1 MEEKTRYHFN
11 NIYFE
16 DPLPFGDIRV
26 IQIGRRYCD
35 PAAVIAAHPHLNWF
49 ELTVATA
56 GRCEVVTN
64 GQAHPLG
71 AGEIYLSF
79 PCDIH
84 EIRAS
89 ETEKFEYDFF
99 SFYADDGER
108 QAPLEQIVRNYRSPE
123 KRTFR
128 DDKISSLIGYALSEF
143 SADKAD
149 SKEVLSSLFDL
160 IVSYLIRDFSRIP
173 QETADISDAKIL
185 CLQLM
190 NYIDTHIY
198 SLSTLESVAE
208 PFGYNYNYL
217 SSLFSRTTG
226 NNLSQYYRMRRGE
239 TAKTLLDG
247 NKKIGEIAEMLRY
260 SSPFSFSKAFK
271 KQFGISPKEYR
282 SR

>member
-99 SFYADDGER
+99 SFYADDGKR

-149 SKEVLSSLFDL
+149 SKEVLTSLFDL

>member
-64 GQAHPLG
+64 GQAHPLC

-149 SKEVLSSLFDL
+149 SKEVLTSLFDL